1 MIYNIN
7 PKKWGKHF
15 WKTIHYIIFSA
26 PDSPSIEY
34 KNNLLNFLVALKF
47 LLPCENCRRHYSEN
61 LKKFPITDEILSS
74 KEKLI
79 KWSVDLH
86 NEVNLRTGKKII
98 SLEEAKQIYLN
109 ENYVDTKK
117 SIFTIVLLIILLL
130 IIIYHARTV
139 K

>member
-15 WKTIHYIIFSA
+15 WKTIHYITFSA
-26 PDSPSIEY
+26 PDLPSTEY
-34 KNNLLNFLVALKF
+34 KNNLLNLLVSLKF
-47 LLPCENCRRHYSEN
+47 LLPCENCRHHYAEN
-61 LKKFPITDEILSS
+61 LRKFPLTDEILSS

-79 KWSVDLH
+79 KWGVDLH

-98 SLEEAKQIYLN
+98 TIEEAKQIYLYDN
-109 ENYVDTKK
+109 HNTNK
-117 SIFTIVLLIILLL
+117 SLTTIILMVILLL
-130 IIIYHARTV
+130 IIIYYVRSA